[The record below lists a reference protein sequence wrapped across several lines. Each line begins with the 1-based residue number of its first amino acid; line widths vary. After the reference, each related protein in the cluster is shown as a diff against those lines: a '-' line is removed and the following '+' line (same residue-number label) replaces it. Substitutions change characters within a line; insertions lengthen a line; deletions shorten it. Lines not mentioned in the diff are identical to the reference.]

1 MLHIKTTK
9 TNYLRYTIKEKEEK
23 KQKSEIK
30 WNYIKTT
37 NYNIDDMA
45 RTLQGHFHRDN
56 RTWPNKYFHKAI
68 ATNLSEIRTEY

>member
-1 MLHIKTTK
+1 ML
-9 TNYLRYTIKEKEEK
+9 YTEQLKQTIYVILLKRKKK

-30 WNYIKTT
+30 WNYIRTT
-37 NYNIDDMA
+37 NYNIDNMA

-68 ATNLSEIRTEY
+68 ATNLSEIQTEY